1 MKDSFI
7 KTNLEENINF
17 IFSNAGYK
25 MPLVIKKFYIG
36 KINPLLACIIY
47 IDSLSDKGLIDK
59 DILAPLMLKIDE
71 EISPTTLS
79 GEYICRKYIPMCN
92 TIIKTDLNSAVD
104 SLKLGKVVIFIDTL
118 EDFIIA
124 DTAGWAQRSI
134 SDPINE
140 SAIRGSREGF
150 VENIQTNISILRRK
164 ITDKNLSIEN
174 YKIGRRSQTDLAL
187 IYIDDIVDKNIL
199 GELRRRIQIIDIDS
213 IIDTGMLEQYIEDHP
228 FSPFPQAFG
237 SERPDRIKANIMEGK
252 IAILLNGTPYVLTV
266 PALFF
271 DFFQAVEDYDERT
284 LVSSFSR
291 ILRMLAV
298 FLVITLSPTYLTLIS
313 YNIELIPINF
323 ITPVIEFRK
332 GIALPP
338 FLEILSMELVVEF
351 LREGGLRL
359 PPKITGTLSIVGGI
373 IIGNTAIDS
382 KIVSPTTL
390 LIVGISVIATFLI
403 PNYEMSLSIRFLRF
417 PMLFLANAMGFF
429 GISIGLFSILII
441 LSSMKSF
448 GVSYF
453 AFYGSD
459 LKDIFIRAPLW
470 MMNQNPKSIPN
481 NNPKRQTDFRK
492 KIWRKNKNT

>member
-1 MKDSFI
+1 MSNDSLV
-7 KTNLEENINF
+7 KTNIEENINF
-17 IFSNAGYK
+17 IFSKAGYK

-36 KINPLLACIIY
+36 KVNPLLACVIY
-47 IDSLSDKGLIDK
+47 IDNLSDKGLIDK
-59 DILAPLMLKIDE
+59 DILAPLMLKINEDF
-71 EISPTTLS
+71 PTITD

-92 TIIKTDLNSAVD
+92 TITKNDLNCAVD
-104 SLKLGKVVIFIDTL
+104 SLKLGKTIIFIDTL

-140 SAIRGSREGF
+140 SAIKGSRESF
-150 VENIQTNISILRRK
+150 VENLQTNISILRRK
-164 ITDKNLSIEN
+164 IKDKNLSIEN
-174 YKIGRRSQTDLAL
+174 YRLGRRSQSDLSL

-199 GELRRRIQIIDIDS
+199 DELRRRIEIIDIDS
-213 IIDTGMLEQYIEDHP
+213 INDTGMLEQYIEDHA
-228 FSPFPQAFG
+228 FSPFPQVFG
-237 SERPDRIKANIMEGK
+237 TERPDIVKANIMEGR

-271 DFFQAVEDYDERT
+271 DFFQAVEDYNERT

-313 YNIELIPINF
+313 YNVELIPINF
-323 ITPVIEFRK
+323 ITAIIEFRK
-332 GIALPP
+332 GIALSP
-338 FLEILSMELVVEF
+338 FLEILSMELVIEL

-359 PPKITGTLSIVGGI
+359 PPKIAGTLSIVGGI
-373 IIGNTAIDS
+373 IIGNTAIQS
-382 KIVSPTTL
+382 KVVSPTTL
-390 LIVGISVIATFLI
+390 LVVGVSTIATFLI
-403 PNYEMSLSIRFLRF
+403 PNYEMSLSIRVLRF
-417 PMLFLANAMGFF
+417 PMLFLANAMGFL
-429 GISIGLFSILII
+429 GISIGLFLILVI

-459 LKDIFIRAPLW
+459 LKDIFIRVPLW
-470 MMNQNPKSIPN
+470 MMNKTPKIIPN
-481 NNPKRQTDFRK
+481 NNPERQTDFRK
-492 KIWRKNKNT
+492 EMRRENKDT